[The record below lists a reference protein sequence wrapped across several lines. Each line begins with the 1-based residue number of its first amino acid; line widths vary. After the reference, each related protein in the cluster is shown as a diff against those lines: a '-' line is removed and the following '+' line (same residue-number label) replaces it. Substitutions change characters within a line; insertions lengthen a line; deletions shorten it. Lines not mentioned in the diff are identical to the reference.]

1 MAQLF
6 ISTYGINYEPFG
18 EVGALSL
25 NNDNIVIEPN
35 EVEESTHKK
44 LRSIMKNSVEASFE
58 IDVSYLNKFKL
69 LEIFTGV
76 KMTNNYLKMH
86 NGIMQRHS
94 TLNRLRKRKN
104 SKYKG
109 NIYYKRKEQR

>member
-6 ISTYGINYEPFG
+6 ISTDGINYEPFG
-18 EVGALSL
+18 EVGALSFD
-25 NNDNIVIEPN
+25 NDNIINELDEPN
-35 EVEESTHKK
+35 EQGESSHKE
-44 LRSIMKNSVEASFE
+44 LISIMKTPVEASFE
-58 IDVSYLNKFKL
+58 MDVSYLNKFKL

-76 KMTNNYLKMH
+76 KITNNYLKMH
-86 NGIMQRHS
+86 NGIIQRHS

-109 NIYYKRKEQR
+109 NIYYV